1 MGLQIAGPTEIIEHE
16 YSPEDLQDALQYL
29 LWRDEGKTIR
39 WIAEQKKVTD
49 RMIYYRIER
58 WEKNGALKAARA
70 IFLVPRAEEIS
81 VAIDEAIREFPAIIR
96 RLIHVARDS
105 KSDFM
110 ALEATKWLFDNFVRP
125 ALESKIPEGTLE
137 AAYAKRKNADFDPL
151 SLVATV
157 KIKDVRVSRLD
168 LDEE

>member
-1 MGLQIAGPTEIIEHE
+1 MSLQIAGPTEIIEHE

-29 LWRDEGKTIR
+29 LWRDEGKTVR
-39 WIAEQKKVTD
+39 WIAEQKRVSE
-49 RMIYYRIER
+49 RMIYYRIEK
-58 WEKNGALKAARA
+58 WEKNGALKAART

-81 VAIDEAIREFPAIIR
+81 VAVDEAIREFPAIIR
-96 RLIHVARDS
+96 RLIRVARDS
-105 KSDFM
+105 NSDLT
-110 ALEATKWLFDNFVRP
+110 ALKATEWLFETFIRP

-137 AAYAKRKNADFDPL
+137 AAYAKRKSADFDPL

-157 KIKDVRVSRLD
+157 QIKDVRVSRLS